1 MVIEGFEFLLRG
13 AIVCWEPVEIID
25 IDTAVVQTLIERIA
39 KSHVPFFGNILVQH
53 HGI

>member
-13 AIVCWEPVEIID
+13 AIVCREPVEIVGV
-25 IDTAVVQTLIERIA
+25 DTAVVQTLIKRIA
-39 KSHVPFFGNILVQH
+39 KSHVSLFGNILVQH